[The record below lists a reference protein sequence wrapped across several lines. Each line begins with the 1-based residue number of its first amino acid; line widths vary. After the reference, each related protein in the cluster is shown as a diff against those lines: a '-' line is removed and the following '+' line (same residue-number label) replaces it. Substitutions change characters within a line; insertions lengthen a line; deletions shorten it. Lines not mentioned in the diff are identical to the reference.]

1 MAPVSAPAPV
11 SARLRPRHAGFAV
24 VWLLVAFDI
33 LVLLWMLLSSLKTA
47 KEIFAGPFSLPA
59 TWQFDNWARAWQ
71 VSEFGPAIVRTV
83 VVVAATAAGTVAIA
97 APAAYA
103 LSRFRTR
110 SASPLTSFFA
120 LGLGIPVQ
128 AIMLPL
134 FVVLSQAGL
143 VDSLTGLIIVY
154 IATSIPFAVFFL
166 TAFFRSLP
174 GDLEEAAAIDG
185 ATPWRTFWQI
195 MLPLARS
202 GIVTLLILNVIQHWS
217 EGLLSLIF
225 LQDPAQQT
233 LPLALLGFL
242 TRVQYSG
249 ADWGG
254 LFAALG
260 IVILPLLVIYLWL
273 GRRII
278 EGMTLGSGK

>member
-1 MAPVSAPAPV
+1 MASVPR
-11 SARLRPRHAGFAV
+11 RLRPRHAGFTV
-24 VWLLVAFDI
+24 VWLVVAFDV
-33 LVLLWMLLSSLKTA
+33 LVLLWMVLSSLKTA
-47 KEIFAGPFSLPA
+47 REIFAGPFSLPGS
-59 TWQFDNWARAWQ
+59 WQFENWARAWE
-71 VSEFGPAIVRTV
+71 VGEFGPATLRTV
-83 VVVAATAAGTVAIA
+83 VVVAATAAGTIAVA

-103 LSRFRTR
+103 LSRLRTR
-110 SASPLTSFFA
+110 TASPLTSFFA
-120 LGLGIPVQ
+120 MGLGVPVQ
-128 AIMLPL
+128 AIVLPL
-134 FVVLSQAGL
+134 FVVLSQVGL
-143 VDSLTGLIIVY
+143 VDTIGGLIIVF

-225 LQDPAQQT
+225 LQDPSQQT

-254 LFAALG
+254 LFAAIG
-260 IVILPLLVIYLWL
+260 IIILPLLLIYIWL

>member
-1 MAPVSAPAPV
+1 MATVPV
-11 SARLRPRHAGFAV
+11 RLRPGRLL
-24 VWLLVAFDI
+24 VWLVVAFDL
-33 LVLLWMLLSSLKTA
+33 LVLLWLVLSSFKTA
-47 KEIFAGPFSLPA
+47 REIFAGPFGLPA
-59 TWQFDNWARAWQ
+59 DWRLDNWARAWE
-71 VSEFGPAIVRTV
+71 VSEFGPAILRTV
-83 VVVAATAAGTVAIA
+83 AVVAATALGTVLIA

-103 LSRFRTR
+103 LSRFTTRT
-110 SASPLTSFFA
+110 SGPLTSLFA
-120 LGLGIPVQ
+120 MGLGVPVQ

-134 FVVLSQAGL
+134 FVAMSQLGL
-143 VDSLTGLIIVY
+143 VNSLGGLIIVY
-154 IATSIPFAVFFL
+154 VATSIPFAVFFL

-185 ATPWRTFWQI
+185 AGPLRTFWQI

-202 GIVTLLILNVIQHWS
+202 GLVTLVILNVIGHWS

-225 LQDPAQQT
+225 LQDPTQQT
-233 LPLALLGFL
+233 LPLALLNFM

-254 LFAALG
+254 LFAAIA
-260 IVILPLLVIYLWL
+260 IVILPLLLVYIWL

>member
-1 MAPVSAPAPV
+1 MRQLKYVP
-11 SARLRPRHAGFAV
+11 
-24 VWLLVAFDI
+24 VWLIVAFDVA
-33 LVLLWMLLSSLKTA
+33 VLAWMVLSSFKSA
-47 KEIFAGPFSLPA
+47 REIFASPFGLPA
-59 TWQFDNWARAWQ
+59 TWQLDNWVRAWE
-71 VSEFGPAIVRTV
+71 VSEFGPAILRTV
-83 VVVAATAAGTVAIA
+83 VVVAATAAGTVLIA

-103 LSRFRTR
+103 LSRFKTRT
-110 SASPLTSFFA
+110 SGPLTAMFA
-120 LGLGIPVQ
+120 MGLGIPIQ

-134 FVVLSQAGL
+134 FVAMSQLGL
-143 VDSLTGLIIVY
+143 VNSIGGLIVVY

-185 ATPWRTFWQI
+185 ATPFRTFWQI

-202 GIVTLLILNVIQHWS
+202 GLVTLIILNVIGHWS
-217 EGLLSLIF
+217 EGLLALIF
-225 LQDPAQQT
+225 LQDPTQQT
-233 LPLALLGFL
+233 LSLALLNFM

-254 LFAALG
+254 LFAAIG
-260 IVILPLLVIYLWL
+260 IVILPLLLIYIWL

-278 EGMTLGSGK
+278 EGMTLGSSK

>member
-1 MAPVSAPAPV
+1 MATVSTRRFSV
-11 SARLRPRHAGFAV
+11 RLRPRTLGVWV
-24 VWLLVAFDI
+24 VWLVVAFDV
-33 LVLLWMLLSSLKTA
+33 LVLAWMVLSSVKTA
-47 KEIFAGPFSLPA
+47 REIFASPFGLPG
-59 TWQFDNWARAWQ
+59 TWRVDNWLRAWE
-71 VSEFGPAIVRTV
+71 VSEFGPAILRTIA
-83 VVVAATAAGTVAIA
+83 VVAATAAGTVLIA

-110 SASPLTSFFA
+110 SAGPVTSFFA
-120 LGLGIPVQ
+120 MGLGIPIQ

-134 FVVLSQAGL
+134 FVAMSQIGL
-143 VDSLTGLIIVY
+143 VNSLGGLIVVY

-174 GDLEEAAAIDG
+174 SDLEEAAAIDG
-185 ATPWRTFWQI
+185 ASPLRTFWQI

-202 GIVTLLILNVIQHWS
+202 GIVTLLILNVIGHWS
-217 EGLLSLIF
+217 EGLLALIF
-225 LQDPAQQT
+225 LQDPSQQT
-233 LPLALLGFL
+233 LSLALLGFL

-254 LFAALG
+254 LFAAIG
-260 IVILPLLVIYLWL
+260 IVILPLLLIYIWL

-278 EGMTLGSGK
+278 EGMTLGSSK

>member
-1 MAPVSAPAPV
+1 MAAVP
-11 SARLRPRHAGFAV
+11 LRPRHAGVAV
-24 VWLLVAFDI
+24 VWLVVAFDL
-33 LVLLWMLLSSLKTA
+33 LVLAWMLLSSVKTA
-47 KEIFAGPFSLPA
+47 KEIFAAPFALPGSWEFA
-59 TWQFDNWARAWQ
+59 NWARAWE
-71 VSEFGPAIVRTV
+71 VSEFGPAILRTV
-83 VVVAATAAGTVAIA
+83 VVVAATAAGTVAVA

-110 SASPLTSFFA
+110 TASPLTAFFA
-120 LGLGIPVQ
+120 MGLGIPVQ

-134 FVVLSQAGL
+134 FVVLSQIGL
-143 VDSLTGLIIVY
+143 VNSIGGLIIVY

-185 ATPWRTFWQI
+185 ATPWRTYWQI

-225 LQDPAQQT
+225 LQDPSQQT

-254 LFAALG
+254 LFAAIG
-260 IVILPLLVIYLWL
+260 IVILPLLLVYVWL

>member
-1 MAPVSAPAPV
+1 MATVPV
-11 SARLRPRHAGFAV
+11 RLRPGRLL
-24 VWLLVAFDI
+24 VWLVVAFDL
-33 LVLLWMLLSSLKTA
+33 LVLLWLVLSSFKSA
-47 KEIFAGPFSLPA
+47 REIFASPFGLPA
-59 TWQFDNWARAWQ
+59 EWRFDNWARAWE
-71 VSEFGPAIVRTV
+71 VSEFGPAILRTV
-83 VVVAATAAGTVAIA
+83 VVVTATALGTVLVA

-103 LSRFRTR
+103 LSRFTTRT
-110 SASPLTSFFA
+110 SGPLTSLFA
-120 LGLGIPVQ
+120 MGLGVPVQ

-134 FVVLSQAGL
+134 FVAMSQLGL
-143 VDSLTGLIIVY
+143 VDNLGGLIIVY
-154 IATSIPFAVFFL
+154 VATSIPFAVFFL

-185 ATPWRTFWQI
+185 ASPLRTFWRI

-202 GIVTLLILNVIQHWS
+202 GLVTLVILNVIGHWS

-225 LQDPAQQT
+225 LQDPTQQT
-233 LPLALLGFL
+233 LPLALLNFM

-254 LFAALG
+254 LFAAIA
-260 IVILPLLVIYLWL
+260 IVILPLLLIYVWL

-278 EGMTLGSGK
+278 EGMTLGSSK

>member
-1 MAPVSAPAPV
+1 MDAALLAQDGQGD
-11 SARLRPRHAGFAV
+11 LRR
-24 VWLLVAFDI
+24 
-33 LVLLWMLLSSLKTA
+33 
-47 KEIFAGPFSLPA
+47 PFSLPA

>member
-1 MAPVSAPAPV
+1 MAPVPL
-11 SARLRPRHAGFAV
+11 RLRPRHAGFAV
-24 VWLLVAFDI
+24 VWLVVAFDV

-47 KEIFAGPFSLPA
+47 KEIFASPFSLPA
-59 TWQFDNWARAWQ
+59 TWQLDNWARAWQ
-71 VSEFGPAIVRTV
+71 VSEFGPAILRTV
-83 VVVAATAAGTVAIA
+83 VVVAATAAGTVALA

-134 FVVLSQAGL
+134 FVALSQVGL
-143 VDSLTGLIIVY
+143 VNSLGGLIIVY
-154 IATSIPFAVFFL
+154 VATSVPFAVFFL
-166 TAFFRSLP
+166 TAFFRNLP

-185 ATPWRTFWQI
+185 ATPWRTYWQI

-260 IVILPLLVIYLWL
+260 IVILPLLVIYVWL